1 MCSVVKRCVV
11 RLLVGSSILLVCA
24 TVVVLGVGQAA
35 DIDETKLKTHALVTW
50 YDVGAPAGKLLLIRK
65 DANVCAIKFTEY
77 HRANDAKSS
86 TFFRSGDETRDA
98 KYECSCQSEKGD
110 GFGDPTLREVSTRSS
125 WGIGRFAFFSGQRS
139 VRCGQ
144 FRLPWM
150 YPTRVSFHLDGAEGA
165 KLRDHG
171 IELAPTRWT
180 AISEVNVRDPRLH
193 WFRYDESRK
202 VTYIPD
208 KDL

>member
-1 MCSVVKRCVV
+1 MCSEVKWGVV
-11 RLLVGSSILLVCA
+11 SILLVCA
-24 TVVVLGVGQAA
+24 TVVVLGIGQAA
-35 DIDETKLKTHALVTW
+35 DIDEAKLKTHALVTW
-50 YDVGAPAGKLLLIRK
+50 YDVGAPAGKFLLIRK
-65 DANVCAIKFTEY
+65 DANLCAIKFTEY
-77 HRANDAKSS
+77 YRANDAKSS

-98 KYECSCQSEKGD
+98 KYECFCQREKGD
-110 GFGDPTLREVSTRSS
+110 GFGNATLGEVSTRSS
-125 WGIGRFAFFSGQRS
+125 WGIGRLAFFSGQRS

-144 FRLPWM
+144 IRLPWM
-150 YPTRVSFHLDGAEGA
+150 YPTRVSFNIDGA
-165 KLRDHG
+165 KLGDHG